1 MHQDPHAGLIAALH
15 QKREQITATQSL
27 LDLASHPVVLDQSA
41 QGRVSRIDA
50 IGQQQ
55 MAMAGRQNLGL
66 ELARIDAAL
75 VRHRA
80 GRYGNCCRC
89 GEAIAPARLCAMP
102 TATRCL
108 ACAQS
113 SEA

>member
-1 MHQDPHAGLIAALH
+1 MPHDPHAELIAALH
-15 QKREQITATQSL
+15 RQREQISATLAQ
-27 LDLASHPVVLDQSA
+27 LDEASRPVQLDQSA

-55 MAMAGRQNLGL
+55 MAMASRQNLGL

-75 VRHRA
+75 LRHREH
-80 GRYGNCCRC
+80 RYGDCCRC
-89 GEAIAPARLCAMP
+89 GEAIAPGRLRAAP
-102 TATRCL
+102 AAALCL
-108 ACAQS
+108 ACAQA